1 MHRRLQT
8 NDAFAKIPFGQI
20 ISCRQGRMHQKGIMV
35 KIIKDGNEMKAAP
48 FYLVYQGV
56 SAKETDLEWPYNL
69 IKYTLSMMKTSHLV
83 SKKIQG
89 RLGYELFKKNASL
102 VIPLIKLEETWV
114 PN

>member
-20 ISCRQGRMHQKGIMV
+20 ISCRQIRMHQKVNYGQNQRR
-35 KIIKDGNEMKAAP
+35 NEMKAAP

-69 IKYTLSMMKTSHLV
+69 IKYTLSLMMKTSH
-83 SKKIQG
+83 SC
-89 RLGYELFKKNASL
+89 FKKKFKGGAWL
-102 VIPLIKLEETWV
+102 
-114 PN
+114 